1 MRDVTVVYIKWSIK
15 NIFQSCAII
24 STELTSGIGHKKNT
38 SKQWFRKHIVFHYCI
53 SFNIRNWPKEYI

>member
-38 SKQWFRKHIVFHYCI
+38 SKQ
-53 SFNIRNWPKEYI
+53 